1 MIWSTRPAATEQG
14 TVTVT
19 ETGTVVDGMLLDGA
33 GVGAGLPGAGA
44 MVVLIWPASTGEV
57 GAGVTLTGGAT
68 TAGLLPAGG
77 LLPASVETGVG
88 MSSTDLVTI
97 AGC

>member
-1 MIWSTRPAATEQG
+1 MASSTRPAATEQG

-44 MVVLIWPASTGEV
+44 VVVLN
-57 GAGVTLTGGAT
+57 
-68 TAGLLPAGG
+68 
-77 LLPASVETGVG
+77 
-88 MSSTDLVTI
+88 
-97 AGC
+97 